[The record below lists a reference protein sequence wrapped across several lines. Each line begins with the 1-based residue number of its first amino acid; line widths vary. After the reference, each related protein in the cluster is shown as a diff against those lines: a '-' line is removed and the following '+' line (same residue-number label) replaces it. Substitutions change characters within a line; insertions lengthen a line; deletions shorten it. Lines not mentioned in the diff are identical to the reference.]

1 MEDYT
6 GCFNKMD
13 LLLEFCTGPGPAK
26 GPNTTRPADRAG
38 PANMGWSFQRAGPG
52 RRMRGDFSIGPGRA
66 GTWEVI
72 FQTGQAGPADKKRN

>member
-52 RRMRGDFSIGPGRA
+52 RRMRGDFSNGPGRA
-66 GTWEVI
+66 G
-72 FQTGQAGPADKKRN
+72 KKRNDFFDGRVWLQKKEDK